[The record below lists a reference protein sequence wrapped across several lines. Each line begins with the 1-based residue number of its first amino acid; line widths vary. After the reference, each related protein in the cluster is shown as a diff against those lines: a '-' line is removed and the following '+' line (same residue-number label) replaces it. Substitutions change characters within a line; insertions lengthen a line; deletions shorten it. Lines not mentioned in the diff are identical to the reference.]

1 MASRAMTVR
10 RCLLTAYPAVAV
22 LTGAWLG
29 LAALAGADPGDAMT
43 PPGDPAPA
51 ATDADPAPAAAVV
64 PQKVP
69 EIANPVYGSGQYGSG
84 PLGTLRDLWHQ
95 AHDPYGMNQSEA
107 TVGAAA
113 PPAGAGPAP
122 ALPPGYVS
130 INAPGSETASTA
142 STTGGPALPPGY
154 YSLDGPPPPGYEYR
168 QPGGSAKL
176 GGVDASE
183 ASGRGAEGKPEPPA
197 IQPGEPAA
205 STTGTAPA
213 SGTAAPDTPAA
224 Q

>member
-10 RCLLTAYPAVAV
+10 RRLLTAYPAVAV

-29 LAALAGADPGDAMT
+29 LAGFAGADPGDAMT

-51 ATDADPAPAAAVV
+51 ATGADPAPAAAVV

-113 PPAGAGPAP
+113 PPPVADPAGAA
-122 ALPPGYVS
+122 VV
-130 INAPGSETASTA
+130 
-142 STTGGPALPPGY
+142 
-154 YSLDGPPPPGYEYR
+154 
-168 QPGGSAKL
+168 
-176 GGVDASE
+176 GVE
-183 ASGRGAEGKPEPPA
+183 
-197 IQPGEPAA
+197 
-205 STTGTAPA
+205 
-213 SGTAAPDTPAA
+213 
-224 Q
+224 